1 MSAMGLI
8 KLVEYHPV
16 YVEEHD
22 NQKARAVNLVFHS
35 RGNEYV
41 GGTSGGDV
49 ESMIPVREINSRKHQ
64 RVVLEA
70 GGRKIRYLKEG
81 DPPSTEKLARL
92 TVVIPSPWLLA
103 RMKNT

>member
-1 MSAMGLI
+1 MLRNMRI
-8 KLVEYHPV
+8 K
-16 YVEEHD
+16 
-22 NQKARAVNLVFHS
+22 KRAVNLVFHS
-35 RGNEYV
+35 RGNGVVKINIYV

-49 ESMIPVREINSRKHQ
+49 ESMIPVREISSRKYQ
-64 RVVLEA
+64 RVVLEG
-70 GGRKIRYLKEG
+70 GGRKIRYMKEG